1 MLPDSL
7 PIALTFDDVLLAPG
21 PGDILPGQTD
31 LSVAL
36 TPTLKLAIP
45 IITSAMDSVTESAM
59 AIAIGRL
66 GGLGVIH
73 RNLDPT
79 TQADE
84 VRRTKAESVL
94 CGAAVGAGPEADDRA
109 ARLTDAGVDALFVDT
124 AHGHSA
130 RVLRTVEGLA
140 SRYAVP
146 VIAGNV
152 ATAHGARA
160 LADAGAAGIK
170 VGVGPGSICTTRIV
184 AGVGV
189 PQLTAVAEAARG
201 VAGRDVV
208 IIADGGI
215 RASGDVVKA
224 IAGGAHAV
232 MIGSLFAGTDPA
244 PGEKFERGGMVYKS
258 YRGMGSLGAMESGS
272 GSKDRY
278 GQHGVSEARK
288 LVPEG
293 VEARVAYRGALD
305 DVVYQLLGGLRAG
318 MGYVGAADL
327 AALRAYDR
335 FVRITA
341 AGWRESHVH
350 DVHMTADA
358 PNYRR

>member
-1 MLPDSL
+1 MLPEAP

-21 PGDILPGQTD
+21 PGDVLPAETD
-31 LSVAL
+31 LATAL
-36 TPTLKLAIP
+36 TPELRIDIP
-45 IITSAMDSVTESAM
+45 ILTSAMDSVTEAAM
-59 AIAIGRL
+59 AIAIARL

-73 RNLDPT
+73 RNLDPG

-84 VRRTKAESVL
+84 VRRVKAEAL
-94 CGAAVGAGPEADDRA
+94 RCGAAVGAGPEADERA

-124 AHGHSA
+124 AHGHSS
-130 RVLRTVEGLA
+130 RVLRTVETLT
-140 SRYAVP
+140 SRYGVP

-152 ATAHGARA
+152 ATADGARA
-160 LADAGAAGIK
+160 LADAGAAGVK

-208 IIADGGI
+208 VIADGGI
-215 RASGDVVKA
+215 RASGDIVKA
-224 IAGGAHAV
+224 FAAGAHAV

-244 PGEKFERGGMVYKS
+244 PGEKFERNGMVFKS
-258 YRGMGSLGAMESGS
+258 YRGMGSLGAMENGA
-272 GSKDRY
+272 GSKERY

-293 VEARVAYRGALD
+293 VEARVPYRGALD

-318 MGYVGAADL
+318 MGYVGASDL
-327 AALRAYDR
+327 AALRAYDG
-335 FVRITA
+335 FVRVTA